1 MSDDEIEKKFKL
13 KSTLN
18 CTNMVLFNQE
28 NKIQRYSSECEI
40 LEEFYRIRLEFY
52 KKRKD
57 HMLKVKNEKYEKL
70 SNKFR
75 FISEIIEGKMQ
86 IFKKSKD

>member
-1 MSDDEIEKKFKL
+1 
-13 KSTLN
+13 
-18 CTNMVLFNQE
+18 
-28 NKIQRYSSECEI
+28 
-40 LEEFYRIRLEFY
+40 
-52 KKRKD
+52 
-57 HMLKVKNEKYEKL
+57 MLKVKNEKYEKL